1 MVGLYFE
8 VWHEAI
14 KMFLAGKLT
23 PSDSDFKDFPGSWVG
38 NGMRAVRLVQGLLMV
53 FPKLMAPGQG
63 QKQER
68 CGKVDCSSIF
78 EVLRSNM
85 LDSGDEL
92 YSNHGKF
99 FEVLARYP
107 EEYR

>member
-1 MVGLYFE
+1 MGGE
-8 VWHEAI
+8 WIESHTASSGAI
-14 KMFLAGKLT
+14 T
-23 PSDSDFKDFPGSWVG
+23 
-38 NGMRAVRLVQGLLMV
+38 V
-53 FPKLMAPGQG
+53 FPKLMAPGQQ

-92 YSNHGKF
+92 YSSHGK

-107 EEYR
+107 EEHR